1 MWLTAPDDDGTACV
15 PITKQPASDNPFLKN
30 HKIQVHEYI
39 VYLDFIWAFYL
50 CSKCWCLVYFTCS
63 FIFRWSLTTIQRDSL
78 MTTKCL
84 LQSQEKK
91 TYISLSYDISMVNVS
106 KEPFPWGGQRK
117 MISWEQVH
125 SNNMARRRNELSHFL
140 NLLNLTS
147 LTKEVTRW
155 AKFFFFWFLD
165 LICIFFFGFLNFSM
179 SMT

>member
-63 FIFRWSLTTIQRDSL
+63 FIFRWSLTIIQRDSL

-91 TYISLSYDISMVNVS
+91 DIHIPQLWHQYGGKCFEGTIPMRRT
-106 KEPFPWGGQRK
+106 KEDDFLRASSFKRYGKKKEWTLPFPKSAEPDLINQRGHQMSK
-117 MISWEQVH
+117 V
-125 SNNMARRRNELSHFL
+125 
-140 NLLNLTS
+140 
-147 LTKEVTRW
+147 
-155 AKFFFFWFLD
+155 FFFLVSWSHLYFL
-165 LICIFFFGFLNFSM
+165 FRFLEL
-179 SMT
+179 